1 MKCVNCHNKMQKQGR
16 YCDRCGFDMADYQT
30 PAFRRHQLRH
40 RSRWIAGLCAL
51 VVLVAVVRVML
62 VQTEEEAV
70 ATALLATALTLKEES
85 DTMVDTLPLLSHLAS
100 MVEEVAVTTLT
111 VEGDSA
117 TLVAALTTDLQNQNY
132 RADFDVDGF
141 GFLVE
146 GNIQASLQHLTV
158 QMDRTEGIY
167 GVDLV
172 NLGEDLE
179 DFAYVD
185 LSNYAAAYNYGLIA
199 GHGEIFPELKSL
211 VAQSAPKLL
220 SVFQVEEVGGQPL
233 TLNDESIE
241 ATGYQISWDLDGLE
255 LVLKEFGENLL
266 SSEILIPYFETILTA
281 LQQYSRY
288 LAPENIAGL
297 QALWDNIVNDLI
309 DYLGEAG
316 DIQMIYLYEGRAVLF
331 ANLDEELSGGWAVAL
346 NPEGDILDYIALGT
360 LTEFQFD
367 DLIALSTRIS
377 GDALELELSLPYGED
392 IIVDYDFGDSQEN
405 LVIRWGYNIWT
416 YDVDSSTP
424 HQLAVSGQGWRVESV
439 LGASDGWF
447 TQTEDYLN
455 LLHLTMA
462 DYFALAKELGL
473 M

>member
-30 PAFRRHQLRH
+30 PAFRRHQLRR

-51 VVLVAVVRVML
+51 VVMVAVVRVML

-70 ATALLATALTLKEES
+70 ATALLSTALTLKEES

-111 VEGDSA
+111 VEQDST
-117 TLVAALTTDLQNQNY
+117 TLVAALTTDLHNQKY
-132 RADFDVDGF
+132 RADLDVDGF

-146 GNIQASLQHLTV
+146 GSIQTSLQHLTV

-172 NLGEDLE
+172 NLGDDLAS
-179 DFAYVD
+179 FAYLD
-185 LSNYAAAYNYGLIA
+185 LTTYAAAYNYALIA
-199 GHGEIFPELKSL
+199 GHGEIYPELKSL
-211 VAQSAPKLL
+211 VVQSAPQLL
-220 SVFQVEEVGGQPL
+220 TVFQVEEVGSQPL
-233 TLNDESIE
+233 TLNGELIE
-241 ATGYQISWDLDGLE
+241 ATGYQIIWDLDGLE
-255 LVLKEFGENLL
+255 LVLKEFGENLF
-266 SSEILIPYFETILTA
+266 SSEILTPYFEAILTA

-297 QALWDNIVNDLI
+297 QTLWDGMVDDLI
-309 DYLGEAG
+309 DYLEEAG
-316 DIQMIYLYEGRAVLF
+316 DIQMIYLYDGRAVLF
-331 ANLDEELSGGWAVAL
+331 ANLDEEMADGWAMAL
-346 NPEGDILDYIALGT
+346 NPEGNILDYIALGT
-360 LTEFQFD
+360 LTGLQFD
-367 DLIALSTRIS
+367 DLIALSSRIS

-405 LVIRWGYNIWT
+405 LVIRWGYSIWT
-416 YDVDSSTP
+416 YDVDSS
-424 HQLAVSGQGWRVESV
+424 QADCLAVAGNGWRVESV
-439 LGASDGWF
+439 LGVPDGWF

-455 LLHLTMA
+455 ILHLTMT